1 MLVGQKCE
9 QPGQNGEIGRHVSG
23 ETPVLAGV
31 AETAASDIEAA
42 DSGGDGCDN
51 EDQDQRGQ
59 DRQCTAI
66 EESEDQRDATEN
78 FQPGQIKRDRDR
90 NRPRKNF
97 VIIDVAGEANR
108 VEHFEYAGIN
118 ENSADDKIDDAPK
131 DV

>member
-1 MLVGQKCE
+1 M
-9 QPGQNGEIGRHVSG
+9 
-23 ETPVLAGV
+23 

-108 VEHFEYAGIN
+108 VEHFEHAGIN